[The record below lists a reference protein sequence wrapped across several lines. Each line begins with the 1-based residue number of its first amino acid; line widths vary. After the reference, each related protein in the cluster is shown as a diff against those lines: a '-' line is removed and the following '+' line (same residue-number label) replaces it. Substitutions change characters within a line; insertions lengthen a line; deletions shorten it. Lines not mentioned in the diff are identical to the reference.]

1 MEETLR
7 SLIAGIASGAA
18 AGAEAL
24 RRSGIELELDAYSV
38 EARLDGASASA
49 PVASVRL
56 DFVVPGMPR
65 S

>member
-7 SLIAGIASGAA
+7 SLIAGAAAGAA

-38 EARLDGASASA
+38 EARLDGTSVGST
-49 PVASVRL
+49 VASVRL
-56 DFVVPGMPR
+56 DFVLAAAARP
-65 S
+65 